1 MDVHGLPNPGTML
14 EKLKDIFRK
23 KLNVH
28 DHLQLHQ
35 YTIHSSLVMKVHR
48 IAFLFF
54 QFLSQH
60 PITEPLQSKIGKNHV
75 DSNFRHCICFKII
88 LSYRVTAHAPGNWWV
103 HIISCSLQRCIK
115 YTFIQTMYVTKNYI
129 LQHLKSS
136 RDGVLMNY
144 ICNPFI

>member
-88 LSYRVTAHAPGNWWV
+88 LSYSHST
-103 HIISCSLQRCIK
+103 CSWKLVGTYNKLQFATMHKIYI
-115 YTFIQTMYVTKNYI
+115 YTNNVCDQKLHFTTFEI
-129 LQHLKSS
+129 LQGWGSNELY
-136 RDGVLMNY
+136 M
-144 ICNPFI
+144 